1 MIKYLSKSFYQGPDV
16 VEIARNLLGKY
27 LFTSINGFET
37 GGRIVEVEAY
47 SGAIDKASHAF
58 PDKVTQRTRVMY
70 EAGGIAYVYFV
81 YGMHHMFNVVTNIEG
96 RADAVL
102 IRAVEPIRGT
112 VLMQERRQLIKTNYQ
127 LTGGPARLA
136 QALGIDLTMNQESLH
151 SNKVWLT
158 EGEAIPESEIVVAKR
173 VGVDYAE
180 EDALLPWRFFIKD
193 NEFVSRRNLTSLRA
207 Q

>member
-16 VEIARNLLGKY
+16 VEIARHLLGKY
-27 LFTSINGFET
+27 LFSSVNGFET

-47 SGAIDKASHAF
+47 CGARDKASHAF
-58 PDKVTQRTRVMY
+58 PDKVTPRTRVMY

-102 IRAVEPIRGT
+102 IRAIEPIHGT
-112 VLMQERRQLIKTNYQ
+112 AIMQERRQLTKTDYQ

-136 QALGIDLTMNQESLH
+136 QALGIDLTMNQASLF
-151 SNKVWLT
+151 SNKVWIT
-158 EGEAIPESEIVVAKR
+158 EGESISANEIAVTTR

-180 EDALLPWRFFIKD
+180 EDALLPWRFFIRD
-193 NEFVSRRNLTSLRA
+193 NPFVSRSK
-207 Q
+207 